1 MAPHPTGRRSEMKYR
16 IVQYKNGRFGIQ
28 HKRIFIWWDETFT
41 TNEDMTFLETFES
54 VEKAEDYLAEKFCD
68 KFAIMR
74 VVKVWK

>member
-1 MAPHPTGRRSEMKYR
+1 MGGRMKYR

-41 TNEDMTFLETFES
+41 TNDDMTFLETFDS
-54 VEKAEDYLAEKFCD
+54 VEKAEEYLEEKFYD

-74 VVKVWK
+74 VVKICK